1 MPVINKTLYPWDFK
15 LENILIV
22 DDDLSLLKVLKMR
35 LEAEKYRVVDVSNG
49 SDALGAVT
57 DDSFDLAIIDYQLK
71 DETGVELMAALNRI
85 DPDLPVII
93 LTAYGTI
100 NKAVSAIKKG
110 AYSYLT
116 KPFEDSDLIQHVKR
130 CLEKN
135 KLTKELKELRGM
147 VSEKFGFENIIA
159 KDENMKTV
167 LKKIVQAAGT
177 DSNILIEGE
186 SGTGKELIAK
196 SIHVS
201 GTRGNG
207 PFIAI
212 NCAAIPES
220 LFESELFGFKKGA
233 FTGAVK
239 NKKGFLQQARNGTF
253 FFDEITEIPVSIQA
267 KLLRVLQENEFYSLG
282 GNEKIKFEARIIA
295 ATNKNLFDEVSKG
308 NFRED
313 LYYRIHVI
321 PITLPPLRERRD
333 CIPILAH
340 FFLNEFRQQ
349 MKKNVSQFSSAA
361 MKKLVNAPWPGNVRE
376 LKNVVE
382 YCVAMSKNPVISQD
396 LIMLDP
402 EDLCDELKPFKEAKL
417 DFEKNYIIQLLRL
430 TGGNVSRAAKLAGK
444 YRADFYD
451 LMKKCGVKAEDFRDM
466 V

>member
-1 MPVINKTLYPWDFK
+1 MASLNK
-15 LENILIV
+15 
-22 DDDLSLLKVLKMR
+22 
-35 LEAEKYRVVDVSNG
+35 
-49 SDALGAVT
+49 
-57 DDSFDLAIIDYQLK
+57 
-71 DETGVELMAALNRI
+71 I
-85 DPDLPVII
+85 DPELPVII

-100 NKAVSAIKKG
+100 KTAVSAIKKG

-116 KPFEDSDLIQHVKR
+116 KPFEDSELIQHVKR

-135 KLTKELKELRGM
+135 RLTKEVTELRSM

-159 KDENMKTV
+159 KDEKMKTV
-167 LKKIVQAAGT
+167 LEKVAQVAVT

-196 SIHVS
+196 SIHVTGPRRHS
-201 GTRGNG
+201 

-233 FTGAVK
+233 FTGAEK
-239 NKKGFLQQARNGTF
+239 NKKGFLDQARNGTF
-253 FFDEITEIPVSIQA
+253 FFDEISEIPISIQA
-267 KLLRVLQENEFYSLG
+267 KLLRVLQENEFYPLG
-282 GNEKIKFEARIIA
+282 GNEKIKLEARIIS
-295 ATNKNLFDEVSKG
+295 ATNKKLSDEVSKG

-340 FFLNEFRQQ
+340 YFLNDFSRQ
-349 MKKNVSQFSSAA
+349 MKKNVNQFSPAA

-376 LKNVVE
+376 LKNIVE
-382 YCVAMSKNPVISQD
+382 YCVAMSSDPVISKEM
-396 LIMLDP
+396 IMLGP
-402 EDLCDELKPFKEAKL
+402 EDLRDELKPFKEAKL
-417 DFEKNYIIQLLRL
+417 DFEKKYLIQLLRL

-451 LMKKCGVKAEDFRDM
+451 LMKKCGLKAEDFRNIL
-466 V
+466 

>member
-1 MPVINKTLYPWDFK
+1 
-15 LENILIV
+15 
-22 DDDLSLLKVLKMR
+22 MR
-35 LEAEKYRVVDVSNG
+35 LEAEGYRVTDVSNG
-49 SDALGAVT
+49 SEALTAVN
-57 DDSFDLAIIDYQLK
+57 DIFFDMGIIDYQLK
-71 DETGVELMAALNRI
+71 DENGIELMESINKI
-85 DPDLPVII
+85 DPKLPVII

-100 NKAVSAIKKG
+100 KKAVSAIQKG

-116 KPFEDSDLIQHVKR
+116 KPFDDSELIHHVKQ

-135 KLTKELKELRGM
+135 KLTREVEELRGM
-147 VSEKFGFENIIA
+147 MSEKFGFEKIIA
-159 KDENMKTV
+159 KDEKMKTV
-167 LKKIVQAAGT
+167 LKKIARAAKT

-196 SIHVS
+196 SIHVA
-201 GTRGNG
+201 GPRRHG

-233 FTGAVK
+233 FTGAAK
-239 NKKGFLQQARNGTF
+239 NKMGFLQQARNGTF
-253 FFDEITEIPVSIQA
+253 FFDEISEIPVSIQA
-267 KLLRVLQENEFYSLG
+267 KLLRVLQENEFYPLG

-295 ATNKNLFDEVSKG
+295 ATNKNLSDEISKG

-321 PITLPPLRERRD
+321 PITLPPLRERKA

-340 FFLNEFRQQ
+340 CFLNEFKQQ
-349 MKKNVSQFSSAA
+349 MKKNVSQFSPAA
-361 MKKLVNAPWPGNVRE
+361 MKKLINAPWPGNVRE

-396 LIMLDP
+396 LVMLGPKENPDG
-402 EDLCDELKPFKEAKL
+402 LKPFKQAKL
-417 DFEKNYIIQLLRL
+417 DFEKEYIIQLLRL

-451 LMKKCGVKAEDFRDM
+451 LMKKCGLKAEDFRDT
-466 V
+466 VY

>member
-1 MPVINKTLYPWDFK
+1 V
-15 LENILIV
+15 ENILIV

-35 LEAEKYRVVDVSNG
+35 LEAEKYRITDVSNG
-49 SDALGAVT
+49 LDAKTAVA
-57 DDSFDLAIIDYQLK
+57 DDFFDLAIIDYQLN
-71 DETGVELMAALNRI
+71 DENGIELMVSLNKI
-85 DPDLPVII
+85 DPELPVII

-100 NKAVSAIKKG
+100 KTAVSAIKKG

-116 KPFEDSDLIQHVKR
+116 KPFEDSELIQHVKR

-135 KLTKELKELRGM
+135 RLTKEVTELRSM

-159 KDENMKTV
+159 KDEKMKTV
-167 LKKIVQAAGT
+167 LEKVAQVAVT

-196 SIHVS
+196 SIHVTGPRRHS
-201 GTRGNG
+201 

-233 FTGAVK
+233 FTGAEK
-239 NKKGFLQQARNGTF
+239 NKKGFLDQARNGTF
-253 FFDEITEIPVSIQA
+253 FFDEISEIPISIQA
-267 KLLRVLQENEFYSLG
+267 KLLRVLQENEFYPLG
-282 GNEKIKFEARIIA
+282 GNEKIKLEARIIS
-295 ATNKNLFDEVSKG
+295 ATNKKLSDEVSKG

-340 FFLNEFRQQ
+340 YFLNDFSRQ
-349 MKKNVSQFSSAA
+349 MKKNVNQFSPAA
-361 MKKLVNAPWPGNVRE
+361 MKKLINAPWPGNVRE
-376 LKNVVE
+376 LKNIVE
-382 YCVAMSKNPVISQD
+382 YCVAMSSDPVISKEM
-396 LIMLDP
+396 IMLGP
-402 EDLCDELKPFKEAKL
+402 EDLRDELKPFKEAKL
-417 DFEKNYIIQLLRL
+417 DFEKKYLIQLLRL

-451 LMKKCGVKAEDFRDM
+451 LMKKCGLKAEDFRNIL
-466 V
+466 